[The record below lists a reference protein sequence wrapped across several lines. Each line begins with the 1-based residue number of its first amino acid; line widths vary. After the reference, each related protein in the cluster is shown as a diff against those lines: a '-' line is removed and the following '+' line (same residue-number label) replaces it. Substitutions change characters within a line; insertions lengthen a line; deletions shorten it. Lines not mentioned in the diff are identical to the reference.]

1 MVWKRIMNRCKN
13 PGTDTED
20 SITYEM
26 LEQYLRELVL
36 DLNLHLLCDR
46 VEDELL
52 LSERLVWVDDI
63 SIMAYEAIPCNRK
76 LLQSR
81 KRYHSV
87 SEKIRDC
94 FMTLWQ
100 IGQLP
105 YP

>member
-1 MVWKRIMNRCKN
+1 MVWKRIMNRCKKTK
-13 PGTDTED
+13 TDTED
-20 SITYEM
+20 SMTYEM
-26 LEQYLRELVL
+26 LKQYLGELVL

-46 VEDELL
+46 EEDELL
-52 LSERLVWVDDI
+52 PVEKLLWVDDI
-63 SIMAYEAIPCNRK
+63 SITVYETIPCNRK
-76 LLQSR
+76 LLQIR
-81 KRYHSV
+81 KHYHSV